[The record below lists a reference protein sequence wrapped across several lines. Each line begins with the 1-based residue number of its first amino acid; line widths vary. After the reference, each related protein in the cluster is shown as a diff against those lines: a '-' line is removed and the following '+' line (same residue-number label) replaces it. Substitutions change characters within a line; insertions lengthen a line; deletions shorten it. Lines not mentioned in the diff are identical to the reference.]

1 MPAASTALTTKVES
15 GSPYQLDSAQT
26 LKASKA
32 LLAHIKTSE
41 KASTTASGKQSLLKD
56 TEEEQDEADE
66 STPIWLSLTTKTHI
80 IKDKKFKPLRLAV
93 PHALNTSP
101 TTTIC
106 LITADPQRTYKDL
119 IQDPSFPP
127 ALAQRITKVVGV
139 SKLKKK
145 YNQYEA
151 QRKLYAEHDIFL
163 ADDRIITQLTK
174 LLGKTFYKGTTK
186 RPIPVDIAEPAPKVD
201 GKRVSRAKPSGE
213 GKGEGATGG
222 RGAGSAKAVAAEIER
237 AIKSAVVSLTPST
250 QTSVRV
256 GYASWDAGKLA
267 ANIEAVALGLIESH
281 VPKKWRG
288 VRSLHVKGPE
298 TAALPIWLADELW
311 VDEKDVLGEEEAR
324 SKIQAANVGKKR
336 KSGVLEGVDAVIAGA
351 GVAGEG
357 KKSKKQKVLP
367 LKESNDDNLDKEIKL
382 RKEKLKKQKAEAAVD
397 AGVDE
402 MPKPSKRAK
411 KTAA

>member
-1 MPAASTALTTKVES
+1 M
-15 GSPYQLDSAQT
+15 
-26 LKASKA
+26 
-32 LLAHIKTSE
+32 
-41 KASTTASGKQSLLKD
+41 
-56 TEEEQDEADE
+56 
-66 STPIWLSLTTKTHI
+66 
-80 IKDKKFKPLRLAV
+80 
-93 PHALNTSP
+93 
-101 TTTIC
+101 
-106 LITADPQRTYKDL
+106 
-119 IQDPSFPP
+119 
-127 ALAQRITKVVGV
+127 GV

-201 GKRVSRAKPSGE
+201 GKRVSRAKPTGE
-213 GKGEGATGG
+213 GKGEGPTGG
-222 RGAGSAKAVAAEIER
+222 RGAGSAKAVAGEIER

-256 GYASWDAGKLA
+256 GYASWDAEKLA

-351 GVAGEG
+351 GAEG

-397 AGVDE
+397 AGADE

-411 KTAA
+411 KTAV